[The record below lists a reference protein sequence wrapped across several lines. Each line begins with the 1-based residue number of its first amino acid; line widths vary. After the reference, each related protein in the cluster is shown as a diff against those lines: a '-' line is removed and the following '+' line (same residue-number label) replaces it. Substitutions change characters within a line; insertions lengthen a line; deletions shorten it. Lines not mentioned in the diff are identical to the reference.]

1 MKRTF
6 AGNQAGFSL
15 LEILVTIIIVAV
27 GSLGIAGTII
37 TGLQST
43 TGSAERNVAAQQISS
58 IIERMGTNPTMKYHG
73 IAPGYSAYVTPWS
86 GIFSPVVCAAAGC
99 DTVEQSRNDLSA
111 FRDNVRKALPK
122 GEMRVK
128 LSGTNPPMLA
138 ITVAWYEQSAAD
150 RTHVNS
156 SLSAA
161 QKLAANSGCDQTE
174 PPPNGLNQCLT
185 VTIPA
190 Q

>member
-58 IIERMGTNPTMKYHG
+58 IIERMGTNPTMKYY
-73 IAPGYSAYVTPWS
+73 AATNTSAYVTPWS
-86 GIFSPVVCAAAGC
+86 GIFSPVVCAATGC
-99 DTVEQSRNDLSA
+99 NRADQSRNDLSA
-111 FRDNVRKALPK
+111 FRDNVRKALPN
-122 GEMRVK
+122 GEMRIK
-128 LSGTNPPMLA
+128 MTGTNPPMLA
-138 ITVAWYEQSAAD
+138 ITVAWYEQSTAD
-150 RTHVNS
+150 RSHVNS
-156 SLSAA
+156 SLSSA